1 MSGPLNGIRVLD
13 LTRLLPGPFCTLML
27 SDLGAQVVKVED
39 MAGGDYARVSPP
51 VAPDG
56 QGGMF
61 HFLNRGKRSIKLNLK
76 KPEGVELLKR
86 LVREADILVESFRPG
101 VMDKLGVGY
110 ETLKKEN
117 KKLIYC
123 CISGYGW
130 SGPLKDAAGHDNNYL
145 SYAGVLGVSG
155 ERDRRP
161 SLSGVQVADVAA
173 GALFGAVGILAALHQ
188 AQTSGEGAFIDT
200 SMTDGAF
207 AILGPHLANFACERM
222 AKADTPAPRT
232 GEMLL
237 AGKICAYTVYETSDG
252 RHMSM
257 GALEPK
263 FWSAFIKAVE
273 RPDLMG
279 AAFTDAKDGQKYYE
293 QMKELFASKTFE
305 QWRALLKDVDCC
317 VEPVL
322 LLDEVLEEP
331 HFVERGLWAEIP
343 VKDGKSVRVPR
354 MPFFFDGKVLHG
366 ADTPGPR
373 QGADTADFLKES
385 GLTEDE
391 IEALKK
397 AGAVS

>member
-1 MSGPLNGIRVLD
+1 MSGPLSGIRVLD

-27 SDLGAQVVKVED
+27 SDLGAEVVKVED
-39 MAGGDYARVSPP
+39 MGGGDYARVSPP
-51 VAPDG
+51 TAPDG

-76 KPEGVELLKR
+76 KPEGVDLLKR
-86 LVREADILVESFRPG
+86 LVKDADILVESFRPG

-110 ETLKKEN
+110 ETLKAEN

-155 ERDRRP
+155 EPGRRP
-161 SLSGVQVADVAA
+161 SLSGVQIADVAA
-173 GALFGAVGILAALHQ
+173 GALFGTVEILAALHQ
-188 AQTSGEGAFIDT
+188 TQTSGEGTFIDT

-207 AILGPHLANFACERM
+207 AILGPHLANFATERL
-222 AKADTPAPRT
+222 AKSDTPAPRA
-232 GEMLL
+232 GELMLG
-237 AGKICAYTVYETSDG
+237 GKICAYTVYETRDG

-263 FWSAFIKAVE
+263 FWQAFIKAVE

-279 AAFTDAKDGQKYYE
+279 AAFTNAKDGEKNYE
-293 QMKELFASKTFE
+293 AMKELFASKTLE
-305 QWRALLKDVDCC
+305 EWRELLKDVDCC

-322 LLDEVLEEP
+322 LFDEVLEEP
-331 HFVERGLWAEIP
+331 HFEERGMWAEIE
-343 VKDGKSVRVPR
+343 VKDGKKLRVPR
-354 MPFFFDGKVLHG
+354 MPFMFDGKVVHGEDTAGPKHG
-366 ADTPGPR
+366 AN
-373 QGADTADFLKES
+373 TADFLKER
-385 GLTEDE
+385 GLSEKE
-391 IEALKK
+391 IDALKK
-397 AGAVS
+397 AGAVG